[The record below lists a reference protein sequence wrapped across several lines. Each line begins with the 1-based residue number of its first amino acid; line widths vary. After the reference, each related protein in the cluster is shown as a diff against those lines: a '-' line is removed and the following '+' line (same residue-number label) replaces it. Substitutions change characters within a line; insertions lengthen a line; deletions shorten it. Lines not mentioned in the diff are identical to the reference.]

1 MALNVVII
9 FIYVTICMSYVTSV
23 TGPYSFSI
31 GDTSA
36 FSEYERG
43 GVVTE
48 VKQPS
53 MLKFVSINILLIC

>member
-1 MALNVVII
+1 MMITLISEAVCV
-9 FIYVTICMSYVTSV
+9 SSVTSI

-48 VKQPS
+48 VKQPFVV
-53 MLKFVSINILLIC
+53 KFVSVDML